1 MKHLIKNVEFF
12 LTAQVLLG
20 VLIGTILLEIMVSNP
35 VLAKEATP
43 MAKDPV
49 LEEKVNT
56 VSAELRCL
64 VCQNQTIADSD
75 AALAVDLKN
84 QVREMLS
91 SGKTEVQVIDYM
103 VERYGD
109 FVRYRPPIKATT
121 MLLWFGPA
129 LFLVIGGTLL
139 FINLKRRSKQVVSS
153 PTLSDDESKQVN
165 ELLRAEEKGAGE
177 KDKS

>member
-1 MKHLIKNVEFF
+1 MKRLIVHIIF
-12 LTAQVLLG
+12 LFIV
-20 VLIGTILLEIMVSNP
+20 VSMP

-43 MAKDPV
+43 TAKDPE
-49 LEEKVNT
+49 LEKRVNA
-56 VSAELRCL
+56 VSEELRCL

-91 SGKTEVQVIDYM
+91 AGKTEAEIVDYM
-103 VERYGD
+103 VTRYGD
-109 FVRYRPPIKATT
+109 FVLYRPPMKPTT

-129 LFLVIGGTLL
+129 LFLLIGGSLL
-139 FINLKRRSKQVVSS
+139 FFSLKRRNKQIMNVA
-153 PTLSDDESKQVN
+153 TLSDDESKKVN
-165 ELLRAEEKGAGE
+165 ALLQAEEKVQAEEKGTEE